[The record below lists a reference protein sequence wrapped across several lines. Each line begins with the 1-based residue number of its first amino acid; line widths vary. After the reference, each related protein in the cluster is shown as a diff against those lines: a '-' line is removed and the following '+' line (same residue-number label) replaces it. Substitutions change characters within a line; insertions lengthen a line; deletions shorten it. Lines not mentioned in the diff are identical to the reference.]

1 VVELRLFG
9 DFRLLL
15 DGAEQPFRAPEK
27 TRELLAFL
35 LVRRDCVDRARIAET
50 LWPDDDVE
58 EGRANLRRHLYRL
71 TSSALP
77 GDGGWLAGDK
87 RTVAWDAQA
96 PALVDVATF
105 DECYESEPERALAAY
120 HGELLPALA
129 CEWIE
134 AERERYRARA
144 AALCANLARRAL
156 DERALDAAERFAA
169 RLAAIDPWDET
180 AVRTIIATR
189 SARGDAAGA
198 AHAYNT
204 FARRLSDELGVEPAP
219 DTRAA
224 YEAAVRI
231 TPTIRVLG
239 PRRTTFVGRER
250 ELGEIAGLLDGN
262 ALVTLTGPGG
272 VGKTRLVQELMRTAS
287 ARTHRRIAFVRLAAI
302 DDAAFVVGA
311 IATALGVREEHAA
324 PLIETIAVALHG
336 IDVLL
341 VVDNCEHLLDAA
353 ALAVEDLL
361 SRLPRLR
368 VVATS
373 REPLRLDGEHVV
385 RIAPLALGDAVALFT
400 ERAVAA
406 GAVDAQSPAVSE
418 TIATICRRLDG
429 LPLAIE
435 LAAAQS
441 YAQRVATVAKSLDD
455 DFGPSAA
462 RRTAEPRQRSLKALL
477 DWSIDRLAPE
487 ERQAF
492 AALGILNGSFS
503 TRTADAVCATHAPL
517 AALLAKSLVACEN
530 ERYTLLETT
539 RKHARNRLET
549 IGDDDVARLRHLA
562 HALVLAREA
571 QVAFRG
577 EQRPGWREPFLAEL
591 DNLRG
596 VLDWA
601 LREPHAR
608 VRGIALAAELDVFF
622 YDASLQM
629 EGARWIER
637 AVASLRSDDAPT
649 LHARVLLAAAW
660 LRPEGPGRIDAA
672 SALLARLDDL
682 ADDSERARACCAF
695 AWSAQYIYDQRQAMA
710 RVLAEA
716 RTYAERADD
725 AYAMALVMH
734 LTGDVLLRAHRDVD
748 AHAAYDD
755 AVERY
760 VALGDERGTAMVLAN
775 IAEGAFRR
783 GELGEAVRR
792 SSEALTIM
800 RARGER
806 QFALPLLANIAMY
819 AITAGDVER
828 AQTCADEGYAIANEA
843 SLAMETAIFCAIY
856 AMLAA
861 YRRDYAYATQLLGCT
876 DRLYREGM
884 FLPDHTEKVL
894 VETLEERL
902 RAEQTAEEFARNH
915 AIGERRDPADLLV
928 RTTTVSG

>member
-1 VVELRLFG
+1 LPA
-9 DFRLLL
+9 
-15 DGAEQPFRAPEK
+15 DGA
-27 TRELLAFL
+27 
-35 LVRRDCVDRARIAET
+35 
-50 LWPDDDVE
+50 W
-58 EGRANLRRHLYRL
+58 L
-71 TSSALP
+71 T
-77 GDGGWLAGDK
+77 GDK
-87 RTVAWDAQA
+87 RTVAWGTHA

-105 DECYESEPERALAAY
+105 DAFYESDPERALAAY
-120 HGELLPALA
+120 HGELLPALE
-129 CEWIE
+129 CDWLE

-144 AALCANLARRAL
+144 AALCTRLARRAL
-156 DERALDAAERFAA
+156 DEQAHDLAERFAA
-169 RLAAIDPWDET
+169 RLSAIDPWDET
-180 AVRTIIATR
+180 AIRTIIATR

-198 AHAYNT
+198 AHAYNI
-204 FARRLSDELGVEPAP
+204 FARRLSDELGVEPTA

-224 YEAAVRI
+224 YQAAVRI
-231 TPTIRVLG
+231 TPTIRALG

-250 ELGEIAGLLDGN
+250 ELAEIAGLLDGN

-272 VGKTRLVQELMRTAS
+272 VGKTRLVQELLRTAY
-287 ARTHRRIAFVRLAAI
+287 AHAHRRIAFVRLAAI
-302 DDAAFVVGA
+302 DDPDFVVGA
-311 IATALGVREEHAA
+311 IAAALGVREEHAA
-324 PLIETIAVALHG
+324 PLVETIAIALQG

-341 VVDNCEHLLDAA
+341 VVDNCEHLIDAA

-368 VVATS
+368 IVATS

-385 RIAPLALGDAVALFT
+385 RIAPLALSDAVALFT

-477 DWSIDRLAPE
+477 DWSIDRLDPE
-487 ERQAF
+487 HRDAF

-517 AALLAKSLVACEN
+517 AALVAKSLVASEN

-539 RKHARNRLET
+539 RRHARNRLEAT
-549 IGDDDVARLRHLA
+549 GDDDVARLRHLA

-571 QVAFRG
+571 QIAFRG
-577 EQRPGWREPFLAEL
+577 EQRPAWREPFLAEL

-596 VLDWA
+596 ILDWA
-601 LREPHAR
+601 LREPHTR

-622 YDASLQM
+622 HDASLQI

-637 AVASLRSDDAPT
+637 AVAALQPDDAPT
-649 LHARVLLAAAW
+649 LHARVLLAASW
-660 LRPEGPGRIDAA
+660 LRPEGPGRIAAA
-672 SALLARLDDL
+672 SALLARLENL
-682 ADDSERARACCAF
+682 ANDSERARACCAF
-695 AWSAQYIYDQRQAMA
+695 AWSAQYIDDQRQEMA

-716 RTYAERADD
+716 RVYAERSGD
-725 AYAMALVMH
+725 AYAMALVSH
-734 LTGDVLLRAHRDVD
+734 LTGDVLLRAHRDIE

-792 SSEALTIM
+792 SSEALVIM

-819 AITAGDVER
+819 AITAGDADR
-828 AQTCADEGYAIANEA
+828 AQTCADEGYAIAHEA
-843 SLAMETAIFCAIY
+843 NLAMETAIFCAIY

-861 YRRDYAYATQLLGCT
+861 YRREYAHATQLLGCT

-884 FLPDHTEKVL
+884 FLRDHTEKVL

-902 RAEQTAEEFARNH
+902 RAEQTAEEFSRNH
-915 AIGERRDPADLLV
+915 GIGERSEPAELLAST
-928 RTTTVSG
+928 RTATASQ